1 MIKVNLKNF
10 TISNDQPF
18 VLIAG
23 PCVIEDE
30 KHSLLMVEKIN
41 NICQK
46 VFHFKPGHYWN
57 SKTETYTRYY
67 NYNYK
72 VVNYNSS
79 VDEKIKYYLPIYIYL
94 LPLN

>member
-30 KHSLLMVEKIN
+30 KHSLLMAEKIN
-41 NICQK
+41 NICHQ
-46 VFHFKPGHYWN
+46 
-57 SKTETYTRYY
+57 
-67 NYNYK
+67 
-72 VVNYNSS
+72 
-79 VDEKIKYYLPIYIYL
+79 IYQRFFI
-94 LPLN
+94 